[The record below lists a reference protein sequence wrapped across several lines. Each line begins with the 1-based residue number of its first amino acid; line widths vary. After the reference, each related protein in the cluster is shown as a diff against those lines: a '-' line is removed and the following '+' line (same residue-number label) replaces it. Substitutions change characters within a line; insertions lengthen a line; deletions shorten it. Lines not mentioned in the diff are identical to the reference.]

1 MEIIDRE
8 TAQYIV
14 DTVKSVCG
22 KDINYI
28 DARGIII
35 ASTDHSRVDSFHE
48 IGYQVVTQG
57 DTKEVSGDESFWGVQ
72 KGVNLPVFYHGK
84 VIAAV
89 GISGDVEEARKYAA
103 LAQKITTILLRE
115 RELEARGSQKRSK
128 ISYML
133 RMLLR
138 QDITD
143 YTELKAFF
151 KENGIRESGKY
162 RMAFVNV
169 RSDVFAEGMTN
180 PVLRVFEKISP
191 WYIYEYPGEYV
202 LLLKESDTGKAIR
215 LLQELTRVHEAEITA
230 GMGMLKELSHIS
242 QSWQEARMAQRSVQG
257 RKGFCLYEELGFE
270 MLLGNVSEKVKTQ
283 YIAKILQGLASED
296 IQILKVYY
304 SQDMSLQKT
313 CELLNMH
320 KNTLQYRLNRI
331 REICGY
337 DPRRFRDGV
346 SLYTAVR
353 MQAEKDEKQKND
365 F

>member
-1 MEIIDRE
+1 M
-8 TAQYIV
+8 

-57 DTKEVSGDESFWGVQ
+57 DTKEVSGDESFLGVQ
-72 KGVNLPVFYHGK
+72 KGVNLPIFYHGK
-84 VIAAV
+84 MIAAV
-89 GISGDVEEARKYAA
+89 GISGELEEARKYAA

-115 RELEARGSQKRSK
+115 REVEARGGQKRSK

-133 RMLLR
+133 RTLL
-138 QDITD
+138 
-143 YTELKAFF
+143 
-151 KENGIRESGKY
+151 
-162 RMAFVNV
+162 
-169 RSDVFAEGMTN
+169 
-180 PVLRVFEKISP
+180 
-191 WYIYEYPGEYV
+191 
-202 LLLKESDTGKAIR
+202 
-215 LLQELTRVHEAEITA
+215 
-230 GMGMLKELSHIS
+230 
-242 QSWQEARMAQRSVQG
+242 
-257 RKGFCLYEELGFE
+257 
-270 MLLGNVSEKVKTQ
+270 
-283 YIAKILQGLASED
+283 LQGLASED
-296 IQILKVYY
+296 LQILKVYY

>member
-35 ASTDHSRVDSFHE
+35 DSTDHSRVDSFHE

-57 DTKEVSGDESFWGVQ
+57 DTKEVSGDESFLGVQ

-89 GISGDVEEARKYAA
+89 GISGELEEARKYAA

-115 RELEARGSQKRSK
+115 REVEARGSQKRSK

-133 RMLLR
+133 RTLL
-138 QDITD
+138 
-143 YTELKAFF
+143 
-151 KENGIRESGKY
+151 
-162 RMAFVNV
+162 
-169 RSDVFAEGMTN
+169 
-180 PVLRVFEKISP
+180 
-191 WYIYEYPGEYV
+191 
-202 LLLKESDTGKAIR
+202 
-215 LLQELTRVHEAEITA
+215 
-230 GMGMLKELSHIS
+230 
-242 QSWQEARMAQRSVQG
+242 
-257 RKGFCLYEELGFE
+257 
-270 MLLGNVSEKVKTQ
+270 
-283 YIAKILQGLASED
+283 LQGLTSED
-296 IQILKVYY
+296 LQILKVYY

-346 SLYTAVR
+346 SLYTAVCV
-353 MQAEKDEKQKND
+353 QAEKDEKQKND

>member
-57 DTKEVSGDESFWGVQ
+57 DTKEVSGDESFLGVQ

-89 GISGDVEEARKYAA
+89 GISGEVGEARKYAA

-115 RELEARGSQKRSK
+115 REVEARGSQKRSK

-133 RMLLR
+133 RTLL
-138 QDITD
+138 
-143 YTELKAFF
+143 
-151 KENGIRESGKY
+151 
-162 RMAFVNV
+162 
-169 RSDVFAEGMTN
+169 
-180 PVLRVFEKISP
+180 
-191 WYIYEYPGEYV
+191 
-202 LLLKESDTGKAIR
+202 
-215 LLQELTRVHEAEITA
+215 
-230 GMGMLKELSHIS
+230 
-242 QSWQEARMAQRSVQG
+242 
-257 RKGFCLYEELGFE
+257 
-270 MLLGNVSEKVKTQ
+270 
-283 YIAKILQGLASED
+283 LQGLASED
-296 IQILKVYY
+296 LQILKTYY

-337 DPRRFRDGV
+337 DPRRFREGV
-346 SLYTAVR
+346 SLYTAVCV
-353 MQAEKDEKQKND
+353 QAEKDEKQKKD

>member
-57 DTKEVSGDESFWGVQ
+57 DTKEVSGDESFLGVQ

-89 GISGDVEEARKYAA
+89 GISGELEEARKYAA

-115 RELEARGSQKRSK
+115 REVEARGSQKRSK

-133 RMLLR
+133 RMLL
-138 QDITD
+138 
-143 YTELKAFF
+143 
-151 KENGIRESGKY
+151 
-162 RMAFVNV
+162 
-169 RSDVFAEGMTN
+169 
-180 PVLRVFEKISP
+180 
-191 WYIYEYPGEYV
+191 
-202 LLLKESDTGKAIR
+202 
-215 LLQELTRVHEAEITA
+215 
-230 GMGMLKELSHIS
+230 
-242 QSWQEARMAQRSVQG
+242 
-257 RKGFCLYEELGFE
+257 
-270 MLLGNVSEKVKTQ
+270 
-283 YIAKILQGLASED
+283 LQGLASED
-296 IQILKVYY
+296 LQILKVYY

-337 DPRRFRDGV
+337 DPRRFREGV
-346 SLYTAVR
+346 SLYTAVCV
-353 MQAEKDEKQKND
+353 QAEKDEKQKND

>member
-1 MEIIDRE
+1 MEIINRE

-57 DTKEVSGDESFWGVQ
+57 DTKEVSGDESFLGVQ

-89 GISGDVEEARKYAA
+89 GISGELEEARKYAA

-115 RELEARGSQKRSK
+115 REVEARGSQKRSK

-133 RMLLR
+133 RMLL
-138 QDITD
+138 
-143 YTELKAFF
+143 
-151 KENGIRESGKY
+151 
-162 RMAFVNV
+162 
-169 RSDVFAEGMTN
+169 
-180 PVLRVFEKISP
+180 
-191 WYIYEYPGEYV
+191 
-202 LLLKESDTGKAIR
+202 
-215 LLQELTRVHEAEITA
+215 
-230 GMGMLKELSHIS
+230 
-242 QSWQEARMAQRSVQG
+242 
-257 RKGFCLYEELGFE
+257 
-270 MLLGNVSEKVKTQ
+270 
-283 YIAKILQGLASED
+283 LQGLASED
-296 IQILKVYY
+296 LQILKAYY

-337 DPRRFRDGV
+337 DPRRFREGV
-346 SLYTAVR
+346 SLYTAVCV
-353 MQAEKDEKQKND
+353 QAEKDEKQKKD

>member
-57 DTKEVSGDESFWGVQ
+57 DTKEVSGDESFLGVQ

-103 LAQKITTILLRE
+103 WAQKITTILLRE

-133 RMLLR
+133 RTLIR

-151 KENGIRESGKY
+151 KENGLRDSGKY
-162 RMAFVNV
+162 RMN
-169 RSDVFAEGMTN
+169 M
-180 PVLRVFEKISP
+180 
-191 WYIYEYPGEYV
+191 
-202 LLLKESDTGKAIR
+202 
-215 LLQELTRVHEAEITA
+215 
-230 GMGMLKELSHIS
+230 
-242 QSWQEARMAQRSVQG
+242 
-257 RKGFCLYEELGFE
+257 
-270 MLLGNVSEKVKTQ
+270 
-283 YIAKILQGLASED
+283 
-296 IQILKVYY
+296 YY
-304 SQDMSLQKT
+304 
-313 CELLNMH
+313 C
-320 KNTLQYRLNRI
+320 
-331 REICGY
+331 
-337 DPRRFRDGV
+337 
-346 SLYTAVR
+346 
-353 MQAEKDEKQKND
+353 
-365 F
+365 

>member
-57 DTKEVSGDESFWGVQ
+57 DTKEVSGDESFLCVQ

-89 GISGDVEEARKYAA
+89 GISGEVEEARKYAA

-115 RELEARGSQKRSK
+115 REVEARGSQKRSK

-133 RMLLR
+133 RTLL
-138 QDITD
+138 
-143 YTELKAFF
+143 
-151 KENGIRESGKY
+151 
-162 RMAFVNV
+162 
-169 RSDVFAEGMTN
+169 
-180 PVLRVFEKISP
+180 
-191 WYIYEYPGEYV
+191 
-202 LLLKESDTGKAIR
+202 
-215 LLQELTRVHEAEITA
+215 
-230 GMGMLKELSHIS
+230 
-242 QSWQEARMAQRSVQG
+242 
-257 RKGFCLYEELGFE
+257 
-270 MLLGNVSEKVKTQ
+270 
-283 YIAKILQGLASED
+283 LQGLTSED
-296 IQILKVYY
+296 LQILKAYY

-337 DPRRFRDGV
+337 DPRRFREGV
-346 SLYTAVR
+346 SLYTAVCV
-353 MQAEKDEKQKND
+353 QAEKDEKQKKD

>member
-57 DTKEVSGDESFWGVQ
+57 DTKEVSGDESFLGVQ

-89 GISGDVEEARKYAA
+89 GISGELEEARKYAA

-133 RMLLR
+133 RTLL
-138 QDITD
+138 
-143 YTELKAFF
+143 
-151 KENGIRESGKY
+151 
-162 RMAFVNV
+162 
-169 RSDVFAEGMTN
+169 
-180 PVLRVFEKISP
+180 
-191 WYIYEYPGEYV
+191 
-202 LLLKESDTGKAIR
+202 
-215 LLQELTRVHEAEITA
+215 
-230 GMGMLKELSHIS
+230 
-242 QSWQEARMAQRSVQG
+242 
-257 RKGFCLYEELGFE
+257 
-270 MLLGNVSEKVKTQ
+270 
-283 YIAKILQGLASED
+283 LQGLASED
-296 IQILKVYY
+296 LQILKVYY

-337 DPRRFRDGV
+337 DPRRFREGV
-346 SLYTAVR
+346 SLYIAVCV
-353 MQAEKDEKQKND
+353 QAEKDEKQKND

>member
-1 MEIIDRE
+1 MEIINRE

-57 DTKEVSGDESFWGVQ
+57 DTKEVSGDESFLGVQ
-72 KGVNLPVFYHGK
+72 KGVNLPIFYHGK

-89 GISGDVEEARKYAA
+89 GISGEVEEARKYAA

-115 RELEARGSQKRSK
+115 REVEARGNQKRSK

-133 RMLLR
+133 RTLL
-138 QDITD
+138 
-143 YTELKAFF
+143 
-151 KENGIRESGKY
+151 
-162 RMAFVNV
+162 
-169 RSDVFAEGMTN
+169 
-180 PVLRVFEKISP
+180 
-191 WYIYEYPGEYV
+191 
-202 LLLKESDTGKAIR
+202 
-215 LLQELTRVHEAEITA
+215 
-230 GMGMLKELSHIS
+230 
-242 QSWQEARMAQRSVQG
+242 
-257 RKGFCLYEELGFE
+257 
-270 MLLGNVSEKVKTQ
+270 
-283 YIAKILQGLASED
+283 LQGLTSED
-296 IQILKVYY
+296 LQILKVYY

-337 DPRRFRDGV
+337 DPRRFREGV
-346 SLYTAVR
+346 SLYTAVCV
-353 MQAEKDEKQKND
+353 QAEKDEKQKKD

>member
-22 KDINYI
+22 KDINYS
-28 DARGIII
+28 DTRGIII

-57 DTKEVSGDESFWGVQ
+57 DTKEVSGDESFLGVQ
-72 KGVNLPVFYHGK
+72 KGVNLPIFYHGK

-89 GISGDVEEARKYAA
+89 GISGELEEARKYAA

-115 RELEARGSQKRSK
+115 REVEARGSQKRSK

-133 RMLLR
+133 RTLL
-138 QDITD
+138 
-143 YTELKAFF
+143 
-151 KENGIRESGKY
+151 
-162 RMAFVNV
+162 
-169 RSDVFAEGMTN
+169 
-180 PVLRVFEKISP
+180 
-191 WYIYEYPGEYV
+191 
-202 LLLKESDTGKAIR
+202 
-215 LLQELTRVHEAEITA
+215 
-230 GMGMLKELSHIS
+230 
-242 QSWQEARMAQRSVQG
+242 
-257 RKGFCLYEELGFE
+257 
-270 MLLGNVSEKVKTQ
+270 
-283 YIAKILQGLASED
+283 LQGLTSED
-296 IQILKVYY
+296 LQILKVYY

-337 DPRRFRDGV
+337 DPRRFREGGFIV
-346 SLYTAVR
+346 YSSVR
-353 MQAEKDEKQKND
+353 AGRKGRKTEKD

>member
-72 KGVNLPVFYHGK
+72 KGVNLPAFYHGK

-89 GISGDVEEARKYAA
+89 GISGEVEEARKYAA

-115 RELEARGSQKRSK
+115 REVEARGSQKRSK

-133 RMLLR
+133 RTLL
-138 QDITD
+138 
-143 YTELKAFF
+143 
-151 KENGIRESGKY
+151 
-162 RMAFVNV
+162 
-169 RSDVFAEGMTN
+169 
-180 PVLRVFEKISP
+180 
-191 WYIYEYPGEYV
+191 
-202 LLLKESDTGKAIR
+202 
-215 LLQELTRVHEAEITA
+215 
-230 GMGMLKELSHIS
+230 
-242 QSWQEARMAQRSVQG
+242 
-257 RKGFCLYEELGFE
+257 
-270 MLLGNVSEKVKTQ
+270 
-283 YIAKILQGLASED
+283 LQGLASED
-296 IQILKVYY
+296 LQILKVYY

-337 DPRRFRDGV
+337 DPRRFREGV
-346 SLYTAVR
+346 SLYTAVC

>member
-57 DTKEVSGDESFWGVQ
+57 DTKEVSGDESFLGVQ
-72 KGVNLPVFYHGK
+72 KGVNLPIFYHGK

-89 GISGDVEEARKYAA
+89 GISGELEEARKYAA

-115 RELEARGSQKRSK
+115 REVEARGSQKRSK

-133 RMLLR
+133 RTLL
-138 QDITD
+138 
-143 YTELKAFF
+143 
-151 KENGIRESGKY
+151 
-162 RMAFVNV
+162 
-169 RSDVFAEGMTN
+169 
-180 PVLRVFEKISP
+180 
-191 WYIYEYPGEYV
+191 
-202 LLLKESDTGKAIR
+202 
-215 LLQELTRVHEAEITA
+215 
-230 GMGMLKELSHIS
+230 
-242 QSWQEARMAQRSVQG
+242 
-257 RKGFCLYEELGFE
+257 
-270 MLLGNVSEKVKTQ
+270 
-283 YIAKILQGLASED
+283 LQGLTSED
-296 IQILKVYY
+296 LQILKAYY

-337 DPRRFRDGV
+337 DPRRFREGG
-346 SLYTAVR
+346 SLYTAVCV
-353 MQAEKDEKQKND
+353 QAEKDEKQKKD

>member
-57 DTKEVSGDESFWGVQ
+57 DTKEVSGDESFLGVQ
-72 KGVNLPVFYHGK
+72 KGVNLPIFYHGK

-89 GISGDVEEARKYAA
+89 GISGELEEARKYAA

-115 RELEARGSQKRSK
+115 REVEARGSQKRSK

-133 RMLLR
+133 RTLL
-138 QDITD
+138 
-143 YTELKAFF
+143 
-151 KENGIRESGKY
+151 
-162 RMAFVNV
+162 
-169 RSDVFAEGMTN
+169 
-180 PVLRVFEKISP
+180 
-191 WYIYEYPGEYV
+191 
-202 LLLKESDTGKAIR
+202 
-215 LLQELTRVHEAEITA
+215 
-230 GMGMLKELSHIS
+230 
-242 QSWQEARMAQRSVQG
+242 
-257 RKGFCLYEELGFE
+257 
-270 MLLGNVSEKVKTQ
+270 
-283 YIAKILQGLASED
+283 LQGLTSED
-296 IQILKVYY
+296 LQILKVYY

-337 DPRRFRDGV
+337 DPRRFREGGV
-346 SLYTAVR
+346 HCIQQCACR
-353 MQAEKDEKQKND
+353 QKRTKNRKG
-365 F
+365 FLTN

>member
-14 DTVKSVCG
+14 DTVKGVCG

-57 DTKEVSGDESFWGVQ
+57 DTKEVSGDESFLGVQ
-72 KGVNLPVFYHGK
+72 KGVNLPIFYHGK

-89 GISGDVEEARKYAA
+89 GISGELEEARKYAA

-115 RELEARGSQKRSK
+115 REVEARGSQKRSK

-133 RMLLR
+133 RTLL
-138 QDITD
+138 
-143 YTELKAFF
+143 
-151 KENGIRESGKY
+151 
-162 RMAFVNV
+162 
-169 RSDVFAEGMTN
+169 
-180 PVLRVFEKISP
+180 
-191 WYIYEYPGEYV
+191 
-202 LLLKESDTGKAIR
+202 
-215 LLQELTRVHEAEITA
+215 
-230 GMGMLKELSHIS
+230 
-242 QSWQEARMAQRSVQG
+242 
-257 RKGFCLYEELGFE
+257 
-270 MLLGNVSEKVKTQ
+270 
-283 YIAKILQGLASED
+283 LQGLTSED
-296 IQILKVYY
+296 LQILKVYY

-337 DPRRFRDGV
+337 DPRRFREGV
-346 SLYTAVR
+346 SLYTAVCV
-353 MQAEKDEKQKND
+353 QAEKDEKQKKD

>member
-89 GISGDVEEARKYAA
+89 GISGELEEARKYAA

-115 RELEARGSQKRSK
+115 REVEARGSQKRSK

-133 RMLLR
+133 RMLL
-138 QDITD
+138 
-143 YTELKAFF
+143 
-151 KENGIRESGKY
+151 
-162 RMAFVNV
+162 
-169 RSDVFAEGMTN
+169 
-180 PVLRVFEKISP
+180 
-191 WYIYEYPGEYV
+191 
-202 LLLKESDTGKAIR
+202 
-215 LLQELTRVHEAEITA
+215 
-230 GMGMLKELSHIS
+230 
-242 QSWQEARMAQRSVQG
+242 
-257 RKGFCLYEELGFE
+257 
-270 MLLGNVSEKVKTQ
+270 
-283 YIAKILQGLASED
+283 LQGLASED
-296 IQILKVYY
+296 LQILKVYY

-337 DPRRFRDGV
+337 DPRRFREGV
-346 SLYTAVR
+346 SLYTAVCV
-353 MQAEKDEKQKND
+353 QAEKDEKQKKD

>member
-22 KDINYI
+22 KVINYI

-35 ASTDHSRVDSFHE
+35 ASTDHSWVDSFHE

-57 DTKEVSGDESFWGVQ
+57 TAKEVSGDEGFFGVQ

-89 GISGDVEEARKYAA
+89 GISGEVEEAGKYAA

-115 RELEARGSQKRSK
+115 REMEARGSRKRSK

-133 RMLLR
+133 RALLR

-143 YTELKAFF
+143 YTELKVFF
-151 KENGIRESGKY
+151 KENSLRESGKY
-162 RMAFVNV
+162 RMAFVHV
-169 RSDVFAEGMTN
+169 RSDVFEEGMNN
-180 PVLRVFEKISP
+180 PVIRVFEKISP
-191 WYIYEYPGEYV
+191 WYTYEYPGEYI
-202 LLLKESDTGKAIR
+202 LLLKESDTGKAMR
-215 LLQELTRVHEAEITA
+215 LLRELTGGHSTDITA
-230 GMGMLKELSHIS
+230 GMGTVKELSNIS
-242 QSWQEARMAQRSVQG
+242 QSWQEARMAQKSAQSG
-257 RKGFCLYEELGFE
+257 QSFCLYEELGFE

-283 YIAKILQGLASED
+283 YADKILKGLDPED
-296 IQILKVYY
+296 LHMLKVYY

-313 CELLNMH
+313 CERLNMH

-331 REICGY
+331 RDICGY

-346 SLYTAVR
+346 SLYAAVE
-353 MQAEKDEKQKND
+353 MQSK
-365 F
+365 

>member
-57 DTKEVSGDESFWGVQ
+57 DTKEVSGDESFLGVQ

-89 GISGDVEEARKYAA
+89 GISGEVEEARKYAA

-115 RELEARGSQKRSK
+115 REVEARGSQKRSK

-133 RMLLR
+133 RTLL
-138 QDITD
+138 
-143 YTELKAFF
+143 
-151 KENGIRESGKY
+151 
-162 RMAFVNV
+162 
-169 RSDVFAEGMTN
+169 
-180 PVLRVFEKISP
+180 
-191 WYIYEYPGEYV
+191 
-202 LLLKESDTGKAIR
+202 
-215 LLQELTRVHEAEITA
+215 
-230 GMGMLKELSHIS
+230 
-242 QSWQEARMAQRSVQG
+242 
-257 RKGFCLYEELGFE
+257 
-270 MLLGNVSEKVKTQ
+270 
-283 YIAKILQGLASED
+283 LQGLTSED
-296 IQILKVYY
+296 LQILKAYY

-337 DPRRFRDGV
+337 DPRRFREGV
-346 SLYTAVR
+346 SLYTAVCV
-353 MQAEKDEKQKND
+353 QAEKDEKQKKD

>member
-1 MEIIDRE
+1 MEIINRE

-57 DTKEVSGDESFWGVQ
+57 DTKEVSGDESFLGVQ
-72 KGVNLPVFYHGK
+72 KGVNLPIFYHGK

-89 GISGDVEEARKYAA
+89 GISGELEEARKYAA

-115 RELEARGSQKRSK
+115 REVEARGSQKRSK

-133 RMLLR
+133 RTLL
-138 QDITD
+138 
-143 YTELKAFF
+143 
-151 KENGIRESGKY
+151 
-162 RMAFVNV
+162 
-169 RSDVFAEGMTN
+169 
-180 PVLRVFEKISP
+180 
-191 WYIYEYPGEYV
+191 
-202 LLLKESDTGKAIR
+202 
-215 LLQELTRVHEAEITA
+215 
-230 GMGMLKELSHIS
+230 
-242 QSWQEARMAQRSVQG
+242 
-257 RKGFCLYEELGFE
+257 
-270 MLLGNVSEKVKTQ
+270 
-283 YIAKILQGLASED
+283 LQGLTSED
-296 IQILKVYY
+296 LQILKVYY

-337 DPRRFRDGV
+337 DPRRFREGV
-346 SLYTAVR
+346 SLYTAVCV
-353 MQAEKDEKQKND
+353 QAEKDEKQKKD

>member
-57 DTKEVSGDESFWGVQ
+57 DTKEVSGDESFLGVQ
-72 KGVNLPVFYHGK
+72 KGVNLPIFYHGK

-89 GISGDVEEARKYAA
+89 GISGELEEARKYAA

-115 RELEARGSQKRSK
+115 REVEARGNQKRSK

-133 RMLLR
+133 RTLL
-138 QDITD
+138 
-143 YTELKAFF
+143 
-151 KENGIRESGKY
+151 
-162 RMAFVNV
+162 
-169 RSDVFAEGMTN
+169 
-180 PVLRVFEKISP
+180 
-191 WYIYEYPGEYV
+191 
-202 LLLKESDTGKAIR
+202 
-215 LLQELTRVHEAEITA
+215 
-230 GMGMLKELSHIS
+230 
-242 QSWQEARMAQRSVQG
+242 
-257 RKGFCLYEELGFE
+257 
-270 MLLGNVSEKVKTQ
+270 
-283 YIAKILQGLASED
+283 LQGLTSED
-296 IQILKVYY
+296 LQILKVYY

-337 DPRRFRDGV
+337 DPRRFREGV
-346 SLYTAVR
+346 SLYTAVCV
-353 MQAEKDEKQKND
+353 QAEKDEKQKKD

>member
-57 DTKEVSGDESFWGVQ
+57 DTKEVSGDESFLGVQ
-72 KGVNLPVFYHGK
+72 KGVNLPIFYHGK
-84 VIAAV
+84 MIAAV
-89 GISGDVEEARKYAA
+89 GISGELEEARKYAA

-115 RELEARGSQKRSK
+115 REVEARGSQKRSK

-133 RMLLR
+133 RTLL
-138 QDITD
+138 
-143 YTELKAFF
+143 
-151 KENGIRESGKY
+151 
-162 RMAFVNV
+162 
-169 RSDVFAEGMTN
+169 
-180 PVLRVFEKISP
+180 
-191 WYIYEYPGEYV
+191 
-202 LLLKESDTGKAIR
+202 
-215 LLQELTRVHEAEITA
+215 
-230 GMGMLKELSHIS
+230 
-242 QSWQEARMAQRSVQG
+242 
-257 RKGFCLYEELGFE
+257 
-270 MLLGNVSEKVKTQ
+270 
-283 YIAKILQGLASED
+283 LQGLASED
-296 IQILKVYY
+296 LQILKVYY

-337 DPRRFRDGV
+337 DPRRFREGV
-346 SLYTAVR
+346 SLYTAVCV
-353 MQAEKDEKQKND
+353 QAEKDEKQKKD

>member
-57 DTKEVSGDESFWGVQ
+57 DTKEVSGDESFLGVQ
-72 KGVNLPVFYHGK
+72 KGVNLPIFYHGK

-89 GISGDVEEARKYAA
+89 GISGELEEARKYAA

-115 RELEARGSQKRSK
+115 REVEARVSQKRSK

-133 RMLLR
+133 RMLL
-138 QDITD
+138 
-143 YTELKAFF
+143 
-151 KENGIRESGKY
+151 
-162 RMAFVNV
+162 
-169 RSDVFAEGMTN
+169 
-180 PVLRVFEKISP
+180 
-191 WYIYEYPGEYV
+191 
-202 LLLKESDTGKAIR
+202 
-215 LLQELTRVHEAEITA
+215 
-230 GMGMLKELSHIS
+230 
-242 QSWQEARMAQRSVQG
+242 
-257 RKGFCLYEELGFE
+257 
-270 MLLGNVSEKVKTQ
+270 
-283 YIAKILQGLASED
+283 LQGLASED
-296 IQILKVYY
+296 LQILKAYY

-337 DPRRFRDGV
+337 DPRRFREGV
-346 SLYTAVR
+346 SLYTAVCV
-353 MQAEKDEKQKND
+353 QAEKDEKQKKD

>member
-57 DTKEVSGDESFWGVQ
+57 DTKEVSGDESFLGVQ
-72 KGVNLPVFYHGK
+72 KGVNLPIFYHGK
-84 VIAAV
+84 MIAAV
-89 GISGDVEEARKYAA
+89 GISGELEEARKYAA

-115 RELEARGSQKRSK
+115 REVEARGSQKRSK

-138 QDITD
+138 Q
-143 YTELKAFF
+143 
-151 KENGIRESGKY
+151 
-162 RMAFVNV
+162 
-169 RSDVFAEGMTN
+169 
-180 PVLRVFEKISP
+180 
-191 WYIYEYPGEYV
+191 
-202 LLLKESDTGKAIR
+202 
-215 LLQELTRVHEAEITA
+215 
-230 GMGMLKELSHIS
+230 
-242 QSWQEARMAQRSVQG
+242 
-257 RKGFCLYEELGFE
+257 
-270 MLLGNVSEKVKTQ
+270 
-283 YIAKILQGLASED
+283 GLASED
-296 IQILKVYY
+296 LQILKVYY

-337 DPRRFRDGV
+337 DPRRFREGV
-346 SLYTAVR
+346 SLYTAVCV
-353 MQAEKDEKQKND
+353 QAEKDEKQKKD

>member
-14 DTVKSVCG
+14 DTVKGVCG

-57 DTKEVSGDESFWGVQ
+57 DTKEVSGDESFLGVQ
-72 KGVNLPVFYHGK
+72 KGVNLPIFYHGK

-89 GISGDVEEARKYAA
+89 GISGEVEEARKYAA

-115 RELEARGSQKRSK
+115 REVEARGSQKRSK

-133 RMLLR
+133 RTLL
-138 QDITD
+138 
-143 YTELKAFF
+143 
-151 KENGIRESGKY
+151 
-162 RMAFVNV
+162 
-169 RSDVFAEGMTN
+169 
-180 PVLRVFEKISP
+180 
-191 WYIYEYPGEYV
+191 
-202 LLLKESDTGKAIR
+202 
-215 LLQELTRVHEAEITA
+215 
-230 GMGMLKELSHIS
+230 
-242 QSWQEARMAQRSVQG
+242 
-257 RKGFCLYEELGFE
+257 
-270 MLLGNVSEKVKTQ
+270 
-283 YIAKILQGLASED
+283 LQGLASED
-296 IQILKVYY
+296 LQILKAYY

-337 DPRRFRDGV
+337 DPRRFREGV
-346 SLYTAVR
+346 SLYTAVCV
-353 MQAEKDEKQKND
+353 QAEKDEKQKKD